1 MPKMNFRK
9 WLTIV
14 MMIGLILSSIS
25 CSQMLGQNN
34 KQQGQNEQQQE
45 KKDPPSALTEMEKE
59 TDNMIQQIQ
68 KIRDQRAQMVRQQT
82 SSSQE
87 QNGGDKSQKE
97 QQKSNQ
103 EGQKQGQQKQEQQK
117 QGQQKQQ
124 KSQNQ
129 GVQQTQLTINWQD
142 FEKRIKALNEL
153 WNSYEPQAKKDGA
166 PDVLISQFE
175 NQLNTLTSTIMARK
189 EGEILAAANGLYQYY
204 PQFFNLYRHKASP
217 EIKEIKYYLQEILI
231 NAEAGK
237 WEDAAALLASM
248 EKAWQTTK
256 SRMQKPNHEL
266 NAIIDHAIQ
275 DFLQVVKQKDL
286 QLVKLKGE
294 ILLKNV
300 EKVK

>member
-1 MPKMNFRK
+1 MV
-9 WLTIV
+9 V
-14 MMIGLILSSIS
+14 MLAIILLILSSTS
-25 CSQMLGQNN
+25 CSRMLGQNNN
-34 KQQGQNEQQQE
+34 KQQGQNEQQQQ
-45 KKDPPSALTEMEKE
+45 KKDLPSALTEMEKE

-82 SSSQE
+82 SASQKH
-87 QNGGDKSQKE
+87 NGGNKSQQE

-103 EGQKQGQQKQEQQK
+103 RPQKQGQQK

-129 GVQQTQLTINWQD
+129 DVQQTQLTINWQD

-175 NQLNTLTSTIMARK
+175 KQLNTLTSTIMARN
-189 EGEILAAANGLYQYY
+189 EEETLVAANGLYQYY
-204 PQFFNLYRHKASP
+204 PQFFNLYRHKAPP
-217 EIKEIKYYLQEILI
+217 EIKEIKYYLQEIVI

-237 WEDAAALLASM
+237 WEDAAALLENM
-248 EKAWQTTK
+248 EKAWQTAK
-256 SRMQKPNHEL
+256 SRMQKPDHEL
-266 NAIIDHAIQ
+266 NERIDHAMQ
-275 DFLQVVKQKDL
+275 DFSQVVKQKDL
-286 QLVKLKGE
+286 QLVKIKGE

>member
-1 MPKMNFRK
+1 MVQKLGRK
-9 WLTIV
+9 TLVV
-14 MMIGLILSSIS
+14 MLAIILLILSSTS
-25 CSQMLGQNN
+25 CSRMLGQNNN
-34 KQQGQNEQQQE
+34 KQQGQNEQQQQ

-82 SSSQE
+82 SASQK
-87 QNGGDKSQKE
+87 QNVGNKSQQE

-103 EGQKQGQQKQEQQK
+103 GPQKQGQQK

-129 GVQQTQLTINWQD
+129 DVQQTQLTINWQD
-142 FEKRIKALNEL
+142 FEKRIKAVNEL

-166 PDVLISQFE
+166 PDVLIFQFE
-175 NQLNTLTSTIMARK
+175 KQLNTLTSTIMARN
-189 EGEILAAANGLYQYY
+189 EEETLVAANGLYQYY
-204 PQFFNLYRHKASP
+204 PQFFNLYRHKAPP

-237 WEDAAALLASM
+237 WQDAAALLENM
-248 EKAWQTTK
+248 EKAWQTAK
-256 SRMQKPNHEL
+256 SRMQKPDQEL
-266 NAIIDHAIQ
+266 NARIDHAMQ
-275 DFLQVVKQKDL
+275 DFSQVVKQKDL
-286 QLVKLKGE
+286 QLVKIKGE

>member
-1 MPKMNFRK
+1 
-9 WLTIV
+9 
-14 MMIGLILSSIS
+14 
-25 CSQMLGQNN
+25 MLGQNNN
-34 KQQGQNEQQQE
+34 KQQGQNEQQQQ

-82 SSSQE
+82 SASQK
-87 QNGGDKSQKE
+87 QNGGNKSQQE

-103 EGQKQGQQKQEQQK
+103 RPQKQGQQK

-129 GVQQTQLTINWQD
+129 DVQQTQLTINWQD

-153 WNSYEPQAKKDGA
+153 WNNYEPQAKKDGA

-175 NQLNTLTSTIMARK
+175 KQLNTLTSTIMARN
-189 EGEILAAANGLYQYY
+189 EEETLVAANGLYQYY
-204 PQFFNLYRHKASP
+204 PQFFNLYRHKAPP

-237 WEDAAALLASM
+237 WEDAAALLENM
-248 EKAWQTTK
+248 EKAWQTAK
-256 SRMQKPNHEL
+256 SRMQKPDHEL
-266 NAIIDHAIQ
+266 NERIDHAMQ
-275 DFLQVVKQKDL
+275 DFSQVVKQKDL
-286 QLVKLKGE
+286 QLVKIKGE